1 MRAIDFLVGLVG
13 GPFPS
18 HLLVLSQSTAREV
31 EVSTV
36 APEDDGSTKVK
47 LRTRAECASSL
58 KVRDGSYDDM
68 TEVNCLRQT
77 EHIDRKLSRCLASS
91 KPPSAF

>member
-1 MRAIDFLVGLVG
+1 MTAIAFLVGLVG
-13 GPFPS
+13 DPFLS

-31 EVSTV
+31 GVSTA
-36 APEDDGSTKVK
+36 APGDDDSTKVK

-58 KVRDGSYDDM
+58 KGRDGSYDDM

-77 EHIDRKLSRCLASS
+77 VHIYSKLSRCVASS
-91 KPPSAF
+91 KIPSAF